1 RGGPLPGVPGED
13 PAGAPAAV
21 PHRIQRLAPAGRG
34 EAVEVERAVE
44 VVHLVLQGA
53 RQHPALVLD
62 DDLLALEID
71 AGDPGAAVPGGGEAL
86 AGHRQT
92 ALERLLVQGDAA
104 EALQDGV
111 EDHAAAQGALRVR
124 AR

>member
-1 RGGPLPGVPGED
+1 MTTGETGAFHRSRIASRRRAERPARGPCDGSDVRGVHLPRVPGED

-71 AGDPGAAVPGGGEAL
+71 AGDPGAAVPGGG
-86 AGHRQT
+86 
-92 ALERLLVQGDAA
+92 
-104 EALQDGV
+104 
-111 EDHAAAQGALRVR
+111 
-124 AR
+124 